1 MVLFA
6 YVGHKEFHNHWLRV
20 VELVCIYLHML
31 INCSNKQHTSNTAK
45 AAYLGSLHGVTERLT
60 MGGNLMVK

>member
-31 INCSNKQHTSNTAK
+31 INCSNKQHTQ
-45 AAYLGSLHGVTERLT
+45 VTQQ
-60 MGGNLMVK
+60 KQPI